1 MGDASSPDVQAG
13 SLVAATADASAT
25 TAVDDKAFVC
35 PSRFGP
41 ILIEIRHG
49 VAYVNGAPVEPLAE
63 TLRSLGDH
71 ALGGDHE
78 SA

>member
-1 MGDASSPDVQAG
+1 MRDASSPDVRAG
-13 SLVAATADASAT
+13 SLAAAADASPRT
-25 TAVDDKAFVC
+25 GVDDKAFVC
-35 PSRFGP
+35 PTRFGP
-41 ILIEIRHG
+41 IVIEIRHG